1 MLKIIEK
8 FITAQIIANFEQKRL
23 GALEFTEI
31 IPGKSQRPDKYRQ
44 SA

>member
-1 MLKIIEK
+1 MLKIIEI
-8 FITAQIIANFEQKRL
+8 FITAQIITNFKQKRL

-31 IPGKSQRPDKYRQ
+31 IPGKSQRIDKCRR

>member
-1 MLKIIEK
+1 MLKVIEK

-31 IPGKSQRPDKYRQ
+31 IPGESQKPDKYRRY
-44 SA
+44 A